1 MCRGLRLCPPPPIFF
16 KKVDDDMIEAEDLL
30 QYSSHRKQ
38 NKEAKGKEM
47 TCTRDPVFSFK
58 YSKLTSGQ
66 PTRCYI
72 FKVNYF

>member
-1 MCRGLRLCPPPPIFF
+1 
-16 KKVDDDMIEAEDLL
+16 MIEAEDLL